1 MSTRSYIGK
10 LLPGGSI
17 TGIYCHHDGYPE
29 GVGVTLRDHYTDP
42 AKVDA
47 LLALGSISSLGA
59 EIGEKHEFA
68 TRSDE
73 VEDVVDAYHRDRGE
87 DLAPPKVYKD
97 ISDLRAN
104 VSSDMGA
111 EYAYVFTRGEW
122 VALKLDGMT
131 GEFVALGN
139 VTSRW

>member
-1 MSTRSYIGK
+1 MSTRSFIGK

-29 GVGVTLRDHYTDP
+29 GVGLTLRDHYTDP

-47 LLALGSISSLGA
+47 LLALGSISSLGE
-59 EIGEKHEFA
+59 EIGEQHEFDD
-68 TRSDE
+68 RSRDW
-73 VEDVVDAYHRDRGE
+73 VAAYHRDRGE
-87 DLAPPKVYKD
+87 DLDDPAVYKD

-104 VSSDMGA
+104 VASDMGA

-122 VALKLDGMT
+122 VALKLEGT
-131 GEFVALGN
+131 TAHFVTLGQ
-139 VTSRW
+139 

>member
-1 MSTRSYIGK
+1 MSTRSFIGK

-17 TGIYCHHDGYPE
+17 TGIYCHHDGYPK
-29 GVGVTLRDHYTDP
+29 GVGVILRDHYTDP

-68 TRSDE
+68 TRCEE
-73 VEDVVDAYHRDRGE
+73 VEDVVDAYHRDRGD
-87 DLAPPKVYKD
+87 DLDPPTVYKD

-122 VALKLDGMT
+122 VALKLVGKP
-131 GEFVALGN
+131 GEFVTLGD
-139 VTSRW
+139 V

>member
-1 MSTRSYIGK
+1 MSTRSFIGT

-17 TGIYCHHDGYPE
+17 TGIYCHHDGYPK

-68 TRSDE
+68 TRCEE
-73 VEDVVDAYHRDRGE
+73 VEDVVDAYHRDRGD
-87 DLAPPKVYKD
+87 DLDDPAVYKD

-122 VALKLDGMT
+122 VALKLEGST
-131 GEFVALGN
+131 GEFISLGL
-139 VTSRW
+139 V